1 MNKKSIT
8 LGHLF
13 GIPVGVDYSWFLI
26 LALFTWSFATSYFP
40 AEFSN
45 WPQIEYWVVGAITAL
60 MLFVCVLLHE
70 LGHSLVSLRFK
81 IPVKDITLY
90 IFGGISQISA
100 EPTSAWS
107 EFWIT
112 FVGPLV
118 SFILAGVFALLSLIV
133 TGVVPFLA
141 LFKYLAYINLALGIF
156 NLLPGFP
163 LDGGGVLMA
172 IVWGIT
178 HNRHR
183 AILVAS
189 IIGTIFAYLLIF
201 FGVLQI
207 FGGNLISGLWIAFV
221 GWFMQSASS
230 GQVQQER
237 IKGVL
242 SGHKVSEAMNRN
254 YAFIQSDTTLQYLV
268 DNHILG
274 SSQRSFIV
282 KNADEVVGLLT
293 LHHLKNIPKEQWPTT
308 TAAQAM
314 IPVSNLK
321 QIRMDTDLWDAI
333 AEMDRDGVNQL
344 PVMEGAQIQG
354 MLTREDVISY
364 LRILQEFRRS

>member
-8 LGHLF
+8 LGRIF
-13 GIPVGVDYSWFLI
+13 GIPIGVDYSWFLI
-26 LALFTWSFATSYFP
+26 LALFTWTFATGYYPGEFP
-40 AEFSN
+40 S
-45 WPQIEYWVVGAITAL
+45 WPTSEYWIVGAITSL

-70 LGHSLVSLRFK
+70 LGHSLVSLRYK

-90 IFGGISQISA
+90 IFGGISQISS
-100 EPTSAWS
+100 EPASAWS

-118 SFILAGVFALLSLIV
+118 SFVLAGIFALLSLI
-133 TGVVPFLA
+133 GIGFAPLQG
-141 LFKYLAYINLALGIF
+141 LLKYLAYINLALGIF

-189 IIGTIFAYLLIF
+189 IVGTIFAYLLIF
-201 FGVLQI
+201 YGVLLI
-207 FGGNLISGLWIAFV
+207 FNGYLFTGLWIAFI
-221 GWFMQSASS
+221 GWFMQSAAS

-237 IKGVL
+237 IKGLL

-254 YAFIQSDTTLQYLV
+254 YAAIQSDTLLQYLI
-268 DNHILG
+268 DNNILG
-274 SSQRSFIV
+274 GSQRSFIV
-282 KNADEVVGLLT
+282 KNGDEVVGLLT
-293 LHHLKNIPKEQWPTT
+293 LHHLKDIPRDQWPTT

-314 IPVSNLK
+314 IPVSKLK
-321 QIRMDTDLWDAI
+321 QIKLDTDLWDAI

-344 PVMEGAQIQG
+344 PVMDAAQIQG

-364 LRILQEFRRS
+364 LKILQEFRR